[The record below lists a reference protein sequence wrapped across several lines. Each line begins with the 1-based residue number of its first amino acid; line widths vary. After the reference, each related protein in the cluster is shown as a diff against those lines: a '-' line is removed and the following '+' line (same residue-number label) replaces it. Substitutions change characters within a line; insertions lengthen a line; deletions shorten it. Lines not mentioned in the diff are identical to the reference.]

1 MLMSAATV
9 VQGQG
14 AVDGHDVRQGRRA
27 TARGTGQLAGVT
39 PGAGSHH
46 NAQPRN
52 LGWRRR

>member
-1 MLMSAATV
+1 MSAATV

-52 LGWRRR
+52 LGRRRR